1 MFDESGVI
9 FFIILKLSLII
20 LFILQ
25 ASSVTRFLD
34 NYFFYRIFR
43 YRKNIIKR
51 SFIAD
56 LLKTVFSPVK
66 KQGKLAV
73 YLFLAIIF
81 ILLLL
86 LLNFLP
92 FGLTPLENLFG
103 LPGSYPIEEFILP
116 LYLFTFIFISL
127 LTDVVIEKS
136 CEEKNPGWL
145 IFVNLPVLIPMVLC
159 FVSLFFSA
167 ESINIL
173 KIAETQKISSWS
185 FITQPAGFFVLFSA
199 IVYQQTARQ
208 IYLREAGSFATLSSR
223 RNQGKEIIFIETA
236 WNTLLAVSAIMIS
249 LVFWGGY
256 ELPFIRSEW
265 TAHYVEQIYQ
275 LSVLFLKS
283 FIILSLIIAVK
294 YFLPYLNAGHLRRF
308 SWSVLLPLSILNL
321 LVTII
326 IFAF

>member
-1 MFDESGVI
+1 MFNETGVM
-9 FFIILKLSLII
+9 FFIILKFALII
-20 LFILQ
+20 LFILT
-25 ASSVTRFLD
+25 ASSAVRYLD
-34 NYFFYRIFR
+34 AAFFYRIFG

-66 KQGKLAV
+66 KKGKLVV

-103 LPGSYPIEEFILP
+103 LPGFYPIEEFILP
-116 LYLFTFIFISL
+116 LYLFAFVFISF
-127 LTDVVIEKS
+127 LTDMVIEKS
-136 CEEKNPGWL
+136 CEERISGRL
-145 IFVNLPVLIPMVLC
+145 IYVNLPVLIPMVLC
-159 FVSLFFSA
+159 FVSFFFSA

-173 KIAETQKISSWS
+173 KIAETQKSSSWN
-185 FITQPAGFFVLFSA
+185 FITQPAGFFVLFSV

-223 RNQGKEIIFIETA
+223 RNQGKEIIILDTA
-236 WNTLLAVSAIMIS
+236 ENTLLAVSSIMIA
-249 LVFWGGY
+249 LAFMGGY
-256 ELPFIRSEW
+256 ELPFIRPEW

-283 FIILSLIIAVK
+283 FIILGLIVAVK
-294 YFLPYLNAGHLRRF
+294 YFLPYLNFDHLKRF
-308 SWSVLLPLSILNL
+308 AWSVLLPLSILNL
-321 LVTII
+321 LLTII
-326 IFAF
+326 IFSF